1 MLSISGSSWNIK
13 AAFTA
18 AIMFQVLQQ
27 KPARLCDGCVCHVFI
42 ITGPIV

>member
-1 MLSISGSSWNIK
+1 MFSISGSSRNIK

-27 KPARLCDGCVCHVFI
+27 KPAGLCDGCACHVII
-42 ITGPIV
+42 ITGLIV